1 MTAGD
6 RMKEI
11 RLRKGLTQ
19 REVSARCHIAESTIR
34 KYESGR
40 LNPKFETMD
49 KIASALE
56 VPVTALMGY
65 VFTGVVNGK
74 DIYEVPRDVIDVIVD
89 EKKTAPVSKDR
100 LDVKSIGL
108 ALWLQS
114 LPPEKQQA
122 ILMLG
127 DAPADQLDC
136 SVDYFLGRTERKEQ
150 PTSREEDGLTDDQ
163 QYLIS
168 AIRKM
173 SSNSVKKLR
182 IIVDQVI
189 AEREQ

>member
-89 EKKTAPVSKDR
+89 EKKTAPVSEDR

-150 PTSREEDGLTDDQ
+150 PTPKEGDGLSETEKKIMQ
-163 QYLIS
+163 CVSQMS
-168 AIRKM
+168 A
-173 SSNSVKKLR
+173 
-182 IIVDQVI
+182 
-189 AEREQ
+189 AEQDAFLLWLQSRPKHD